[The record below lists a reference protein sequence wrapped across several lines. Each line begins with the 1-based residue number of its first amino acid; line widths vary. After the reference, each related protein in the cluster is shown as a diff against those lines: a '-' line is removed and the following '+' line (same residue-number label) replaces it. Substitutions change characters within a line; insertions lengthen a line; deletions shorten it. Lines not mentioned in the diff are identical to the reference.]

1 MDAWHRKSLGFALV
15 DETAA
20 GTLAVH
26 HVSVSEELGVLPTGA
41 WLLPD
46 PDPGTVRD
54 LLTQRVIDGTS
65 DGVRLAQSII
75 QDQIASARLSGLVEA
90 CEKSERELI
99 EAWESYRDEQ
109 PVKRAKL
116 VPLKAPAWPD
126 FTDDGDAAT
135 ILQRVGKRPY
145 SPDTPAEMRDIISL
159 SNLVRYVVEA
169 WFDLETERITRAFLN
184 GGNTERNL
192 YPTDWAAAHPPYWP
206 KAK

>member
-1 MDAWHRKSLGFALV
+1 MDTWQRESLGFALV

-46 PDPGTVRD
+46 PDPGAVRD

-65 DGVRLAQSII
+65 DGVRLAQSIT
-75 QDQIASARLSGLVEA
+75 QEQIAPARLSGLVEA

-99 EAWESYRDEQ
+99 EVWESYRDEQ

-116 VPLKAPAWPD
+116 VPLKAPTWPE
-126 FTDDGDAAT
+126 FTEDGDAAT

-145 SPDTPAEMRDIISL
+145 SPDTPVEMRDIIAL

-169 WFDLETERITRAFLN
+169 WYELETERISRAFLN

-206 KAK
+206 KVN